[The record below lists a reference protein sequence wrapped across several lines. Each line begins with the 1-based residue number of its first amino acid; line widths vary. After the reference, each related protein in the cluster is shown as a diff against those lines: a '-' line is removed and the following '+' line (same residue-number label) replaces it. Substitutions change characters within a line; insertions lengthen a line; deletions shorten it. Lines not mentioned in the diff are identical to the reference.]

1 MKVAISGVSGLVGG
15 ALRAS
20 LTKDGHDVVAISR
33 RSSLPPLET
42 ITWDVDNGRVDASGL
57 EGVDALVHL
66 AGEPVAQRW
75 NDTTKKA
82 IRNSRVDS
90 TRLLIE
96 SLRSLKDP
104 PKLLVSA
111 SAVGFYG
118 DGGDAELDEASPAGD
133 GFLPDVCQE
142 WEKTTMEALGLGIR
156 AACVRIG
163 VVLSTQGGAL
173 GKMLTPFK
181 LGLGGP
187 LGHGKQWMPWIHI
200 DDIVGVFRFV
210 ISNDDLVGAVNGTA
224 PNAVTNTSFTKALG
238 QALHR
243 PALLP
248 VPSFGLKLLFGE
260 MSQILL
266 EGQRVL
272 PKKLLNTGYE
282 FKYPHLPEAL
292 EDILNQRK

>member
-1 MKVAISGVSGLVGG
+1 MKVAISGATGLLGT
-15 ALRAS
+15 ALRSS
-20 LTKDGHDVVAISR
+20 LTGDGHEVIALSR
-33 RSSLPPLET
+33 RASLPPLET
-42 ITWDVDNGRVDASGL
+42 ITWDVVNGRFDASAL
-57 EGVDALVHL
+57 EGVDAVVHL

-75 NDTTKKA
+75 NEARKKA
-82 IRNSRVDS
+82 IRQSRIGS

-96 SLRSLKDP
+96 GLRSLKNP

-118 DGGDAELDEASPAGD
+118 DGGQAEIDESSPAGN

-163 VVLSTQGGAL
+163 IVLSTKGGAL
-173 GKMLTPFK
+173 GRMLLPFK

-187 LGHGKQWMPWIHI
+187 LGSGAQWMPWVHI
-200 DDIVGVFRFV
+200 DDIVGAFRFV
-210 ISNDDLVGAVNGTA
+210 IENDDLVGAVNGTA
-224 PNAVTNTSFTKALG
+224 PNPVTNANFSKALG

-243 PALLP
+243 PAVLP
-248 VPSFGLKLLFGE
+248 VPAFALKMLFGE

-266 EGQRVL
+266 EGQRAQ
-272 PKKLLNTGYE
+272 PKKLLTTGYE

-292 EDILNQRK
+292 EDILNQHK